1 LKNKTETQ
9 LINEQIKAYKVK
21 VISDDGENLG
31 IMARDAALALA
42 RQKELDLVMLSDKDE
57 VPLVKIMDFGK
68 SLYVKKKK
76 LAEGKKKQKVI
87 KVKEIKLRP
96 KIGVHDYQ
104 TKINQAVGFLNE
116 GHKLK
121 VTLVF
126 SGREIESMSSVG
138 HDFFSQV
145 DQSLI
150 ERGVVDV
157 VQEKDSSA
165 GRFWSK
171 IYYLKAKK

>member
-9 LINEQIKAYKVK
+9 LINEQIRAYKLK
-21 VISDDGENLG
+21 VISEDGENLG
-31 IMARDAALALA
+31 VMARDAALGLA

-57 VPLVKIMDFGK
+57 IPLVKIMDFGK
-68 SLYVKKKK
+68 SLYIKKKK
-76 LAEGKKKQKVI
+76 MAEGKKKQKVI
-87 KVKEIKLRP
+87 KVKEIKMRP
-96 KIGVHDYQ
+96 KIGEHDYQ
-104 TKINQAVGFLNE
+104 TKINQAVGFLQE

-126 SGREIESMSSVG
+126 SGREIESMRNVG
-138 HDFFSQV
+138 NDFFGQV
-145 DQSLI
+145 DKTLSDL
-150 ERGVVDV
+150 GLVDLV
-157 VQEKDSSA
+157 HEKDASA

>member
-1 LKNKTETQ
+1 MKNKTETQ

-31 IMARDAALALA
+31 TMTRDAALNLA
-42 RQKELDLVMLSDKDE
+42 RQKELDLVVLSDKDE
-57 VPLVKIMDFGK
+57 IPLVKIMDFGK
-68 SLYVKKKK
+68 SLYIKKKK
-76 LAEGKKKQKVI
+76 MAEGKKKQKVI

-96 KIGVHDYQ
+96 KIGIHDYQ
-104 TKINQAVGFLNE
+104 TKINQAVGFLQE

-126 SGREIESMSSVG
+126 SGREIEHMGSIG
-138 HDFFSQV
+138 KDFFNQV
-145 DQSLI
+145 DQSLM
-150 ERGVVDV
+150 ERDMPDL
-157 VQEKDSSA
+157 VQEKDASA

>member
-1 LKNKTETQ
+1 MKNKTEAQ
-9 LINEQIKAYKVK
+9 VINEQIKAFKVK
-21 VISDDGENLG
+21 VISEDGENLG
-31 IMARDAALALA
+31 VMARDAALTLA

-68 SLYVKKKK
+68 NLYMKKKK

-87 KVKEIKLRP
+87 KVKEIKMRP
-96 KIGVHDYQ
+96 KIGEHDYV
-104 TKINQAVGFLNE
+104 TKINQAIGFLQE

-126 SGREIESMSSVG
+126 SGREIESMHAVG
-138 HDFFSQV
+138 NGFFNQV
-145 DQSLI
+145 DQTFAQ
-150 ERGVVDV
+150 RGMVDIV
-157 VQEKDSSA
+157 HEKDASS

-171 IYYLKAKK
+171 IYHLKAKK

>member
-1 LKNKTETQ
+1 MKNKTETQ
-9 LINEQIKAYKVK
+9 LINEQIKAYKLK
-21 VISDDGENLG
+21 VISEDGENLG
-31 IMARDAALALA
+31 IMARDAALSLA

-68 SLYVKKKK
+68 SLYIKKKK
-76 LAEGKKKQKVI
+76 MAEGKKKQKVI
-87 KVKEIKLRP
+87 KVKEIKMRP
-96 KIGVHDYQ
+96 KIGEHDYQ
-104 TKINQAVGFLNE
+104 TKINQAVGFLQE

-126 SGREIESMSSVG
+126 SGREVESMRDVG
-138 HDFFSQV
+138 NDFFNQV
-145 DQSLI
+145 DKTLAD
-150 ERGVVDV
+150 RGLSDLVH
-157 VQEKDSSA
+157 EKDASA

>member
-1 LKNKTETQ
+1 MKNKTETQ
-9 LINEQIKAYKVK
+9 LINELIKAYKVK

-31 IMARDAALALA
+31 IMTRDAALNLA

-57 VPLVKIMDFGK
+57 IPLVKIMDFGK
-68 SLYVKKKK
+68 SLYIKKKK
-76 LAEGKKKQKVI
+76 MAEGKKKQKVI
-87 KVKEIKLRP
+87 KVKEIKFRP
-96 KIGVHDYQ
+96 KIGIHDYQ
-104 TKINQAVGFLNE
+104 TKINQAIGFLQE

-126 SGREIESMSSVG
+126 SGREIELMSSVG
-138 HDFFSQV
+138 HEFFNQV
-145 DQSLI
+145 DQSLTD
-150 ERGVVDV
+150 RGIVDV

-171 IYYLKAKK
+171 IYYLKTKK

>member
-1 LKNKTETQ
+1 MKNKTETQ

-21 VISDDGENLG
+21 VISDEGENLG
-31 IMARDAALALA
+31 IMAKDAALNLA
-42 RQKELDLVMLSDKDE
+42 RSKELDLVLLSDKDE

-68 SLYVKKKK
+68 NLYMKKKK

-87 KVKEIKLRP
+87 KVKEIKMRP
-96 KIGVHDYQ
+96 KIGIHDYM
-104 TKINQAVGFLNE
+104 TKMNQAIGFLQE

-126 SGREIESMSSVG
+126 SGREIDSMYAVG
-138 HDFFSQV
+138 NDFFNQV
-145 DQSLI
+145 DQTLVDK
-150 ERGVVDV
+150 GMTDV
-157 VQEKDSSA
+157 VHEKDAAA

>member
-9 LINEQIKAYKVK
+9 LINEQIKAHKLR
-21 VISDDGENLG
+21 VISEEGENLG
-31 IMARDAALALA
+31 IMIRDAALNLA
-42 RQKELDLVMLSDKDE
+42 RQKELDLVLLSDKDE
-57 VPLVKIMDFGK
+57 IPLVKIMDFGK

-87 KVKEIKLRP
+87 KIKEIKMRP
-96 KIGVHDYQ
+96 KIGEHDFQ
-104 TKINQAVGFLNE
+104 TKLNQSVGFLQE

-126 SGREIESMSSVG
+126 SGREIEGMHTLG
-138 HDFFSQV
+138 NDFFNQV
-145 DQSLI
+145 DQALA
-150 ERGVVDV
+150 ERGLVDLV
-157 VQEKDSSA
+157 HEKDASA

-171 IYYLKAKK
+171 LYYLKTKK